1 MSISNLSRRNMLGL
15 ALLPSLSSMLLA
27 ACAARPEQR
36 PDARDTAQQSFL
48 GKAYRNDLPLRL
60 ESHRSSLNGPHGT
73 IYTEMTAPRDGGNY
87 PLVIYLPGLAEST
100 SDGSTWRSALA
111 EAGYAVL
118 SIQAQGDGSALLA
131 SDLARAGDFNQIG
144 RQAFRAEALQ
154 QRMDNLAFVL
164 AQLPQLAKADLLYS
178 RGDASRLLLAGFDLG
193 AQTALAMASTATM
206 PPAGLRGLILIS
218 PYHDRQRSDSELYA
232 KLQLPVLNITSAI
245 DVDDYGVIPDASA
258 RIVPYQA
265 MPRGDKYLLVMR
277 AMSHRNLGGK
287 DNLDEMMS
295 KKEAGPGSKG
305 RRGGSGAPPDGGG
318 MGGGPGGGMGGGMSG
333 SPGGGM
339 GGEASGGKGGFGAP
353 GGSDQ
358 AGPDD
363 NANTQQGFTVL
374 RSVMLAFADS
384 AAKNDNAAQDWLALD
399 APRWLR
405 PLGTLSSK

>member
-1 MSISNLSRRNMLGL
+1 MSIDNLPRRRLLGL

-27 ACAARPEQR
+27 ACAARPEAR
-36 PDARDTAQQSFL
+36 PNARDAAQQSFL
-48 GKAYRNDLPLRL
+48 DKAYRTDLPLHL

-87 PLVIYLPGLAEST
+87 PIVIYLPGLAEST
-100 SDGSTWRSALA
+100 SDGISWRSALA

-164 AQLPQLAKADLLYS
+164 AQLPKLAKEDLLYA
-178 RGDASRLLLAGFDLG
+178 RGDASRLLIAGFDLG
-193 AQTALAMASTATM
+193 AQTAQAMASTATM
-206 PPAGLRGLILIS
+206 LPAGLRGLILIS
-218 PYHDRQRSDSELYA
+218 PYHDRQQSDSELYA

-245 DVDDYGVIPDASA
+245 DVDDYGVVTDAAA
-258 RIVPYQA
+258 RIVPYQS
-265 MPRGDKYLLVMR
+265 MPRGEKYLLVMR

-295 KKEAGPGSKG
+295 KKDAGAGAKG
-305 RRGGSGAPPDGGG
+305 RRGSGSPPEGGG
-318 MGGGPGGGMGGGMSG
+318 MGGGPGGGMGGGMG
-333 SPGGGM
+333 GGPGGGM
-339 GGEASGGKGGFGAP
+339 GGEGSGGKGGFGAP
-353 GGSDQ
+353 GGDK

-363 NANTQQGFTVL
+363 TANSQQGFTVL

-384 AAKNDNAAQDWLALD
+384 TAKNDSAAQDWLTLD

-405 PLGTLSSK
+405 PLGTLSIK